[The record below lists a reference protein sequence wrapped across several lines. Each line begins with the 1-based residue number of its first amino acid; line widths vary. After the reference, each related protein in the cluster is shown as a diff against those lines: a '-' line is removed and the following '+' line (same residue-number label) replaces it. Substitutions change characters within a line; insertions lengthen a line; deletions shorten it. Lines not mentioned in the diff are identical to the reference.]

1 MLTAPGAALG
11 SAPRE
16 IHDTMQDHEIQ
27 KTRSGI
33 DRIAR
38 AFGISVKGLRAAW
51 LEKAF
56 RQELALSVV
65 LIPLAGWLGRS
76 WVETLLMLLT
86 VGLVLICEIANSAL
100 EAVVDRIGPEFHE
113 LSGRAKDMG
122 SAMVLV
128 AFALLVLAYGGAAVG
143 RLHG

>member
-1 MLTAPGAALG
+1 M
-11 SAPRE
+11 E
-16 IHDTMQDHEIQ
+16 DHQIQ
-27 KTRSGI
+27 KTRSGL

-38 AFGISVKGLRAAW
+38 AFGISMKGLRAAW

-56 RQELALSVV
+56 RQEVALSVV
-65 LIPLAGWLGRS
+65 MVPAALLLGRS
-76 WVETLLMLLT
+76 WVETMMMLMS
-86 VGLVLICEIANSAL
+86 VGLVLICEIANSAI

-128 AFALLVLAYGGAAVG
+128 AIVLCVLAYGGVIVG

>member
-1 MLTAPGAALG
+1 M
-11 SAPRE
+11 E
-16 IHDTMQDHEIQ
+16 DHQVQ
-27 KTRSGI
+27 KTRSGL
-33 DRIAR
+33 DRIVR
-38 AFGISVKGLRAAW
+38 AFVISMKGLRAAW

-56 RQELALSVV
+56 RQEVALSVV
-65 LIPLAGWLGRS
+65 MVPAALLLGRS
-76 WVETLLMLLT
+76 WVETMMMLMS

-128 AFALLVLAYGGAAVG
+128 AIVLCVLAYGGVIVG
-143 RLHG
+143 RLLH

>member
-1 MLTAPGAALG
+1 M
-11 SAPRE
+11 E
-16 IHDTMQDHEIQ
+16 DHQIQ
-27 KTRSGI
+27 KTRTGL

-38 AFGISVKGLRAAW
+38 AFDISMKGLRAAW

-56 RQELALSVV
+56 RQEVVLSVV
-65 LIPLAGWLGRS
+65 LVPLALFLGRS
-76 WVETLLMLLT
+76 WVETMMMLAS

-128 AFALLVLAYGGAAVG
+128 AIVLCVLAYGGVIVG
-143 RLHG
+143 HLRG

>member
-1 MLTAPGAALG
+1 M
-11 SAPRE
+11 E
-16 IHDTMQDHEIQ
+16 DHQIQ
-27 KTRSGI
+27 KTRSGT
-33 DRIAR
+33 DRIVR
-38 AFGISVKGLRAAW
+38 AFGISMQGLRAAY

-56 RQELALSVV
+56 RQEVALSVV
-65 LIPLAGWLGRS
+65 LVPLALVIGRS
-76 WVETLLMLLT
+76 WVETMMMLLC
-86 VGLVLICEIANSAL
+86 VALMLICEIANSAI

-128 AFALLVLAYGGAAVG
+128 AIVLCVLAYGGVIVG

>member
-1 MLTAPGAALG
+1 M
-11 SAPRE
+11 E
-16 IHDTMQDHEIQ
+16 DHQIQ
-27 KTRSGI
+27 KTRTGV

-38 AFGISVKGLRAAW
+38 AFDISLKGLRAAW

-56 RQELALSVV
+56 RQEVALSVV
-65 LIPLAGWLGRS
+65 LVPLALGLGHS
-76 WVETLLMLLT
+76 WGETMMMLLS

-128 AFALLVLAYGGAAVG
+128 AIVLCVLAFGGVIAG
-143 RLHG
+143 HLRG

>member
-1 MLTAPGAALG
+1 M
-11 SAPRE
+11 E
-16 IHDTMQDHEIQ
+16 DHQIQ
-27 KTRSGI
+27 KTRTGV
-33 DRIAR
+33 DRVAR
-38 AFGISVKGLRAAW
+38 AFDISMKGLRAAW

-56 RQELALSVV
+56 RQEVALSVV
-65 LIPLAGWLGRS
+65 LVPLALVLGRT
-76 WVETLLMLLT
+76 WVETMMMLFG

-128 AFALLVLAYGGAAVG
+128 AIVLCVLAYGGVIAGHLRA
-143 RLHG
+143 

>member
-1 MLTAPGAALG
+1 
-11 SAPRE
+11 
-16 IHDTMQDHEIQ
+16 MQDHQIQ
-27 KTRSGI
+27 KTRSGA

-38 AFGISVKGLRAAW
+38 AFGISMKGLRAAY

-56 RQELALSVV
+56 RQEIALSIVLVPLAL
-65 LIPLAGWLGRS
+65 WLGRS
-76 WVETLLMLLT
+76 WVETMMMLT
-86 VGLVLICEIANSAL
+86 SVGLVLICEIANSAV

-128 AFALLVLAYGGAAVG
+128 ALVLCVLAYGGVIAGHLRAA
-143 RLHG
+143 

>member
-1 MLTAPGAALG
+1 M
-11 SAPRE
+11 E
-16 IHDTMQDHEIQ
+16 DHQIQ
-27 KTRSGI
+27 KTRTGL

-38 AFGISVKGLRAAW
+38 AFDISLKGLRAAW

-56 RQELALSVV
+56 RQEVALSVV
-65 LIPLAGWLGRS
+65 LVPLALVLWRS
-76 WVETLLMLLT
+76 WVETMMMLMG

-100 EAVVDRIGPEFHE
+100 EAVVDRIGPEFHQ

-128 AFALLVLAYGGAAVG
+128 AIVLCALAYGGVILGHLRA
-143 RLHG
+143 

>member
-1 MLTAPGAALG
+1 M
-11 SAPRE
+11 E
-16 IHDTMQDHEIQ
+16 DHQIQ
-27 KTRSGI
+27 KTRTGL

-38 AFGISVKGLRAAW
+38 AFDISMKGLRAAW

-56 RQELALSVV
+56 RQEVMLSVV
-65 LIPLAGWLGRS
+65 LVPLALVVGRS
-76 WVETLLMLLT
+76 WVETMMMLAS

-128 AFALLVLAYGGAAVG
+128 AIVLCVLAYGGVIVG
-143 RLHG
+143 HLRG

>member
-1 MLTAPGAALG
+1 M
-11 SAPRE
+11 E
-16 IHDTMQDHEIQ
+16 DHQIQ
-27 KTRSGI
+27 KTRSGA

-38 AFGISVKGLRAAW
+38 AFGISVKGLQAAY

-65 LIPLAGWLGRS
+65 MVPLALWLGRS
-76 WVETLLMLLT
+76 WVETMMMLT
-86 VGLVLICEIANSAL
+86 SVGLVLICEIANSAL

-128 AFALLVLAYGGAAVG
+128 SIVLCVLAYGGVIAG
-143 RLHG
+143 HLRG

>member
-1 MLTAPGAALG
+1 M
-11 SAPRE
+11 
-16 IHDTMQDHEIQ
+16 DDHQIQ
-27 KTRSGI
+27 KTRTGL

-38 AFGISVKGLRAAW
+38 AFDISLKGLRAAW

-56 RQELALSVV
+56 RQEVALSVV
-65 LIPLAGWLGRS
+65 LVPLALGLGRS
-76 WVETLLMLLT
+76 WVETMMMLMS

-100 EAVVDRIGPEFHE
+100 EAVVDRIGPEFHP

-128 AFALLVLAYGGAAVG
+128 AIVLCVLAYGGVILGHLRA
-143 RLHG
+143 

>member
-1 MLTAPGAALG
+1 M
-11 SAPRE
+11 E
-16 IHDTMQDHEIQ
+16 DHQIQ
-27 KTRSGI
+27 KTRTGL

-38 AFGISVKGLRAAW
+38 AFDISLKGLRAAW

-56 RQELALSVV
+56 RQEVALSVV
-65 LIPLAGWLGRS
+65 LVPLALVLGRS
-76 WVETLLMLLT
+76 WVETMMMLMG

-100 EAVVDRIGPEFHE
+100 EAVVDRIGPEFHQ

-128 AFALLVLAYGGAAVG
+128 AIVLCALAYGGVILGHLRA
-143 RLHG
+143 

>member
-1 MLTAPGAALG
+1 M
-11 SAPRE
+11 E
-16 IHDTMQDHEIQ
+16 DHQIQ
-27 KTRSGI
+27 KTRTGI

-38 AFGISVKGLRAAW
+38 AFDISMKGLRAAW

-56 RQELALSVV
+56 RQEVVLSLVMVPLAL
-65 LIPLAGWLGRS
+65 WLGRS
-76 WVETLLMLLT
+76 WVETMMLLFS

-128 AFALLVLAYGGAAVG
+128 AIVLCVLAYGGVIAGHLRA
-143 RLHG
+143 

>member
-1 MLTAPGAALG
+1 M
-11 SAPRE
+11 E
-16 IHDTMQDHEIQ
+16 DHQVQ
-27 KTRSGI
+27 KTRSGL
-33 DRIAR
+33 DRIVR
-38 AFGISVKGLRAAW
+38 AFGISMKGLRAAW

-56 RQELALSVV
+56 RQEVALSVV
-65 LIPLAGWLGRS
+65 MVPAALLLGRT
-76 WVETLLMLLT
+76 WIETMMMLAS

-128 AFALLVLAYGGAAVG
+128 AIVLCVLAYGGVIAGHLHAA
-143 RLHG
+143 

>member
-1 MLTAPGAALG
+1 M
-11 SAPRE
+11 E
-16 IHDTMQDHEIQ
+16 DHQIQ
-27 KTRSGI
+27 KTRTGL

-38 AFGISVKGLRAAW
+38 AFDISLKGLRAAW

-56 RQELALSVV
+56 RQEVALSVV
-65 LIPLAGWLGRS
+65 LVPLALVLGRS
-76 WVETLLMLLT
+76 WVETMMMLMG

-128 AFALLVLAYGGAAVG
+128 AIVLCVLAYGGVILGHLRA
-143 RLHG
+143 

>member
-1 MLTAPGAALG
+1 M
-11 SAPRE
+11 E
-16 IHDTMQDHEIQ
+16 DHQIQ
-27 KTRSGI
+27 KTRSGA
-33 DRIAR
+33 DRIVR
-38 AFGISVKGLRAAW
+38 AFGISMNGLRAAW

-56 RQELALSVV
+56 RQEVALSVV
-65 LIPLAGWLGRS
+65 MIPLALWLGRG
-76 WVETLLMLLT
+76 WAETMVLLMS

-128 AFALLVLAYGGAAVG
+128 AIVLCLLAYGGVALQRFAG
-143 RLHG
+143 

>member
-1 MLTAPGAALG
+1 M
-11 SAPRE
+11 E
-16 IHDTMQDHEIQ
+16 DHQIQ

-38 AFGISVKGLRAAW
+38 AFDISMKGLRAAW

-56 RQELALSVV
+56 RQEVALAVVLVPLAL
-65 LIPLAGWLGRS
+65 LLGRS
-76 WVETLLMLLT
+76 WVETMMMLAS
-86 VGLVLICEIANSAL
+86 VGLVLICEIANSAV

-128 AFALLVLAYGGAAVG
+128 SIVLCVLAYGGVIAG
-143 RLHG
+143 HLRG

>member
-1 MLTAPGAALG
+1 M
-11 SAPRE
+11 E
-16 IHDTMQDHEIQ
+16 DHQIQ
-27 KTRSGI
+27 KTRTGL

-38 AFGISVKGLRAAW
+38 AFDISLKGLRSAW

-56 RQELALSVV
+56 RQEVALSVV
-65 LIPLAGWLGRS
+65 LVPLALFLGRS
-76 WVETLLMLLT
+76 WVETMVMLFG

-128 AFALLVLAYGGAAVG
+128 AIVLCVLAYGGVIAG
-143 RLHG
+143 HLRG

>member
-1 MLTAPGAALG
+1 M
-11 SAPRE
+11 E
-16 IHDTMQDHEIQ
+16 DHQIQ
-27 KTRSGI
+27 KTRTGL
-33 DRIAR
+33 DRIVR
-38 AFGISVKGLRAAW
+38 AFDISMKGLRAAW

-56 RQELALSVV
+56 RQEVALSVV
-65 LIPLAGWLGRS
+65 LVPLALFLGRS
-76 WVETLLMLLT
+76 WVETMMLLMS

-128 AFALLVLAYGGAAVG
+128 AIVLCVLAYGGVILG
-143 RLHG
+143 HLRG

>member
-1 MLTAPGAALG
+1 M
-11 SAPRE
+11 E
-16 IHDTMQDHEIQ
+16 DHQIQ
-27 KTRSGI
+27 KTRSGA

-38 AFGISVKGLRAAW
+38 AFGTSMKGLRAAW

-56 RQELALSVV
+56 RQEIALSIVLVPLAL
-65 LIPLAGWLGRS
+65 WLGRS
-76 WVETLLMLLT
+76 WVETMMLLT
-86 VGLVLICEIANSAL
+86 SVGLVLICEIANSAL

-128 AFALLVLAYGGAAVG
+128 AIVLCVLAYGGVIAGHLHAA
-143 RLHG
+143 

>member
-1 MLTAPGAALG
+1 M
-11 SAPRE
+11 E
-16 IHDTMQDHEIQ
+16 DHQIQ
-27 KTRSGI
+27 KTRTGL
-33 DRIAR
+33 DRIVR
-38 AFGISVKGLRAAW
+38 AFDISMKGLRAAW

-56 RQELALSVV
+56 RQEVALSVV
-65 LIPLAGWLGRS
+65 LVPLGLVIGRS
-76 WVETLLMLLT
+76 WVETMMLLMS

-128 AFALLVLAYGGAAVG
+128 AIVLCVLAYGGVILG
-143 RLHG
+143 HLRG